1 VARDEKLDLLRRIPL
16 FNGFGKRE
24 IERLGMLADEVVV
37 PDGTVLIREGDL
49 GRDMMVLIS
58 GNVVVDRDG
67 VRVNRLGPGDFFGEI
82 ALVNEGPRTAS
93 VATDGP
99 ARMLVITHADFHSM
113 MDEFPEIA
121 AQIMHTLA
129 NRIRDNEPNAAH

>member
-93 VATDGP
+93 VTTDGP